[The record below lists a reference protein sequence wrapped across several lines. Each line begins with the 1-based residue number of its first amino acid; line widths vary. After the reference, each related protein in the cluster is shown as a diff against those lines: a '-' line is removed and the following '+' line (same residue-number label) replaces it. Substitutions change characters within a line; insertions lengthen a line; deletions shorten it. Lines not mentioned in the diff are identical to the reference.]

1 MKKNVKINNMI
12 INNSRN
18 INKIENNYISINQNK
33 SSFLTF
39 NNSDLKNEEIK
50 EKIEKIMSY
59 HDQELNELEYD
70 LVLKI
75 DKRTYCEYYI
85 SLLKTKH
92 LLIFSF
98 CYNNDYNSKIIKLD
112 LFFINFTLYFA
123 INALFFNDDTMHKI
137 LEEKGKFQIVYQL
150 PQIIYSS
157 LISSVLISFL
167 KFLALS
173 ESNII
178 TFKNNKIISNIEQRH
193 LDLKNK
199 LFIKFIFFFI
209 ISTIF
214 LLLFCFYLSMFGAI
228 YVNTQI
234 HLLNDTLISFGLS
247 LVYPL
252 FIYLLPGFFRINAL
266 SNIKNKKKYLY
277 TISQIIQII

>member
-1 MKKNVKINNMI
+1 M
-12 INNSRN
+12 
-18 INKIENNYISINQNK
+18 
-33 SSFLTF
+33 
-39 NNSDLKNEEIK
+39 
-50 EKIEKIMSY
+50 
-59 HDQELNELEYD
+59 
-70 LVLKI
+70 
-75 DKRTYCEYYI
+75 
-85 SLLKTKH
+85 
-92 LLIFSF
+92 
-98 CYNNDYNSKIIKLD
+98 
-112 LFFINFTLYFA
+112 
-123 INALFFNDDTMHKI
+123 
-137 LEEKGKFQIVYQL
+137 
-150 PQIIYSS
+150 
-157 LISSVLISFL
+157 LISFL

-178 TFKNNKIISNIEQRH
+178 TFKNNKIINNIEQRH

>member
-1 MKKNVKINNMI
+1 
-12 INNSRN
+12 
-18 INKIENNYISINQNK
+18 
-33 SSFLTF
+33 
-39 NNSDLKNEEIK
+39 
-50 EKIEKIMSY
+50 
-59 HDQELNELEYD
+59 
-70 LVLKI
+70 
-75 DKRTYCEYYI
+75 
-85 SLLKTKH
+85 
-92 LLIFSF
+92 
-98 CYNNDYNSKIIKLD
+98 
-112 LFFINFTLYFA
+112 
-123 INALFFNDDTMHKI
+123 MHKI